1 MYLKIGKDKMMSNDI
16 DMLKTILRAVQEE
29 RYATAEILLQTA
41 IVEAQKTV
49 LDSSYPDGDGYWQE
63 AKENVA

>member
-29 RYATAEILLQTA
+29 RYATAEILLQVA
-41 IVEAQKTV
+41 IREKTV
-49 LDSSYPDGDGYWQE
+49 LDSSYPDGDGYWKE

>member
-1 MYLKIGKDKMMSNDI
+1 LKTGKDKKMSNDI

-29 RYATAEILLQTA
+29 RYATAEILLQVA
-41 IVEAQKTV
+41 IREKNV